1 MAKLFIPA
9 CGDRLTL
16 VKPWAFTLYLER
28 RNVKFAEE
36 LGLKEKTPKGSWASS
51 VYAAPR
57 SNKLKTVEVTLPSG
71 TELEIDR
78 LYIRT
83 FNKARIQEGDDY
95 DSVTFKVVQEGK
107 GKRNQRFWVKLS
119 ATADIEY
126 RLDGDSLYR
135 DRVKTVKQIMEM

>member
-1 MAKLFIPA
+1 MTKLFIPA

-16 VKPWAFTLYLER
+16 VKPWTFTLYLER

-51 VYAAPR
+51 VYAGG
-57 SNKLKTVEVTLPSG
+57 NKLKTVEVTLPSG

-95 DSVTFKVVQEGK
+95 DSVTFKVVQGGK

-119 ATADIEY
+119 STADVEY
-126 RLDGDSLYR
+126 KLDSDSLYR
-135 DRVKTVKQIMEM
+135 DRVKTVKAVMDN